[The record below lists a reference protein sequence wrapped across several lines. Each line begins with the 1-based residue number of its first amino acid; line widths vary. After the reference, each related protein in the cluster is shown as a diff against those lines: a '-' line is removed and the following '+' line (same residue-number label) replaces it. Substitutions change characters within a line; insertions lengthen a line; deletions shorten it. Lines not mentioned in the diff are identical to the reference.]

1 MGNCR
6 GTNGIFTGRIPTP
19 RLEHDLLAELQKG
32 NAFAQKRV
40 YDRYAN
46 RLFRLCLR
54 YVRNEEDARDVLMGG
69 FLKFFKN
76 VHRVEY
82 RGESTFEPYLK
93 ALMVNEAL
101 QFLRKKRESW
111 VALDDTGPDE
121 PASDLRADADLD
133 AETLYDLVRQL
144 PTGYRTVFN
153 LAALEGYTHAEIAAR
168 LGISENTSKSQLS
181 KARALLQRWL
191 SQHGYDHARRNG

>member
-1 MGNCR
+1 M
-6 GTNGIFTGRIPTP
+6 
-19 RLEHDLLAELQKG
+19 EHELLRELQNG

-54 YVRNEEDARDVLMGG
+54 YVQNEDDARDVLMTG

-76 VHRVEY
+76 VHRVEE
-82 RGESTFEPYLK
+82 RGETTFEPYLK

-111 VALDDTGPDE
+111 VALDETTDAE
-121 PASDLRADADLD
+121 ADAGSLPDAALD
-133 AETLYDLVRQL
+133 AEFLYDLVRQL

-153 LAALEGYTHAEIAAR
+153 LFALEGYSHAEIAQR
-168 LGISENTSKSQLS
+168 LGISEQTSKSQLS
-181 KARALLQRWL
+181 KARALLQRRL
-191 SQHGYDHARRNG
+191 HQTGYDHAQRNR

>member
-1 MGNCR
+1 M
-6 GTNGIFTGRIPTP
+6 
-19 RLEHDLLAELQKG
+19 EHELLRELQNG

-54 YVRNEEDARDVLMGG
+54 YVQNEDDARDVLMTG
-69 FLKFFKN
+69 FVKFFKN
-76 VHRVEY
+76 VHRVEHRVDAH
-82 RGESTFEPYLK
+82 RGESPFEPYLK

-111 VALDDTGPDE
+111 VALDESTDAE
-121 PASDLRADADLD
+121 ADAGTLPDAALD
-133 AETLYDLVRQL
+133 AEFLYDLVRQL

-153 LAALEGYTHAEIAAR
+153 LYALEGYSHAEIAER
-168 LGISENTSKSQLS
+168 LGISEQTSKSQLS
-181 KARALLQRWL
+181 KARALLQRRL
-191 SQHGYDHARRNG
+191 HQTGYDHARRGTGSEAVR

>member
-1 MGNCR
+1 M
-6 GTNGIFTGRIPTP
+6 
-19 RLEHDLLAELQKG
+19 EHDLLRELQNG

-54 YVRNEEDARDVLMGG
+54 YVQNEDDARDVLMTG
-69 FLKFFKN
+69 FMKFFKN
-76 VHRVEY
+76 VSRVEH
-82 RGESTFEPYLK
+82 RGETSFEPYLK

-111 VALDDTGPDE
+111 VALDETTDAE
-121 PASDLRADADLD
+121 ADAASLPDAGLD
-133 AETLYDLVRQL
+133 AEALYDLVRQL

-153 LAALEGYTHAEIAAR
+153 LAALEGYSHAEIAQR
-168 LGISENTSKSQLS
+168 LGISEQTSKSQLS
-181 KARALLQRWL
+181 KARALLQRRL
-191 SQHGYDHARRNG
+191 HQTGYDHAQRTR

>member
-1 MGNCR
+1 M
-6 GTNGIFTGRIPTP
+6 
-19 RLEHDLLAELQKG
+19 EHELLRELQNG

-54 YVRNEEDARDVLMGG
+54 YVQNEDDARDVLMTG
-69 FLKFFKN
+69 FLKFFKA

-111 VALDDTGPDE
+111 VALDEST
-121 PASDLRADADLD
+121 D
-133 AETLYDLVRQL
+133 AEAAAATLPDAALNAEFLYDLVRQL

-153 LAALEGYTHAEIAAR
+153 LFALEGYSHAEIAQR
-168 LGISENTSKSQLS
+168 LGISEQTSKSQLS
-181 KARALLQRWL
+181 KARALLQRRL
-191 SQHGYDHARRNG
+191 HQTGYDHAQRNR